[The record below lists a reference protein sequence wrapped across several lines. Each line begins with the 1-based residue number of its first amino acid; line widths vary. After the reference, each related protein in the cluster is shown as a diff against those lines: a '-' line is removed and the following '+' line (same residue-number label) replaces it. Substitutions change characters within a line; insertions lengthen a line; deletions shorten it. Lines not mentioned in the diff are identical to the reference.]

1 MQSSIS
7 NMRRGET
14 TTWAQTTAMV
24 DWLEAEGGRGIHTIE
39 KKLENDCPFFSR
51 LDVLYGE
58 RQNIMPTYHDIF
70 DQPTQSF
77 VSLLEK
83 ASSSQASDS
92 TDSDLIQ
99 PLNDVNSSSSDL
111 SSPSVKSM
119 KRKGSP
125 TLTDKII
132 EMMQQRE
139 KKENGKS
146 QQAMIICELI
156 KSLIKKLMII

>member
-1 MQSSIS
+1 
-7 NMRRGET
+7 
-14 TTWAQTTAMV
+14 
-24 DWLEAEGGRGIHTIE
+24 
-39 KKLENDCPFFSR
+39 
-51 LDVLYGE
+51 
-58 RQNIMPTYHDIF
+58 MPTYQDQPHDIF
-70 DQPTQSF
+70 EAPTQSF

-125 TLTDKII
+125 TPTDQII

-139 KKENGKS
+139 QKENGKS

-156 KSLIKKLMII
+156 KKGKSHHEIDDYLTVIGKHFYC